1 MVFRDPLQRDAGME
15 GGIAQLVER
24 LLRMQ
29 KARSS
34 NLLTSIMEFFFPN
47 GLMAGKLVGAEW

>member
-1 MVFRDPLQRDAGME
+1 ME